1 LPQVWLGGVI
11 AHFADDD
18 SGSTSKLT
26 GSTCPATT
34 VANAVPS
41 VVTFSVHAA
50 TSSSNGTGGIIRNN
64 GYILTNDHVISSAVP
79 GGTIDALFT
88 SGQTE
93 RATVVGRVITL
104 DLAVVN
110 VEVSKPLPTIALG
123 HSDAVQVGQPVVALG
138 APLGLSGTV
147 TSGIISA
154 LGRDVP
160 LPAAGG
166 KTARLPGALQ
176 TDASI
181 NPGNS
186 GGPLVDC
193 GGRMIGVNTAIA
205 TVPNSAGQSG
215 GGSVGIGF
223 AIPVD
228 LASVVADQ
236 LISNGRFSPPY
247 LGMSTVPIPASAAHQ
262 FGVDAGLFVQDVSA
276 NGPAAKAGLQ
286 TGDVITHINHKKTS
300 GPDDLVI
307 ATLRMNPGDKV
318 SIDYVRDG
326 KSMTTTLTLEAQP

>member
-1 LPQVWLGGVI
+1 MTESDPTRPAGLGRRSLVAAGAAIAVAVGVVGGVI

-34 VANAVPS
+34 VANAVLPS
-41 VVTFSVHAA
+41 VVTLSVHAA
-50 TSSSNGTGGIIRNN
+50 TSSSNGTGEIIRNN

-104 DLAVVN
+104 DLAVVK

-123 HSDAVQVGQPVVALG
+123 TPM
-138 APLGLSGTV
+138 
-147 TSGIISA
+147 
-154 LGRDVP
+154 RY
-160 LPAAGG
+160 
-166 KTARLPGALQ
+166 RWALQ

-186 GGPLVDC
+186 GAPLVDC

-236 LISNGRFSPPY
+236 LISNGRFSSPY
-247 LGMSTVPIPASAAHQ
+247 PGMSTVPIPASAAHQ

-276 NGPAAKAGLQ
+276 NGPASKAGLQ

-326 KSMTTTLTLEAQP
+326 RSMTTTLTLEAQP